1 MWLLDV
7 NLPSGLAPLLH
18 SYGMVCDTTVR
29 RGWRDLT
36 NGDLAESAFREGFR
50 VILTRDRLF
59 GTSARRA
66 MAALPELAIVIVT
79 LARARE
85 TAYLAAF
92 SASWRQKPIAPVAGA
107 IVEWP

>member
-7 NLPSGLAPLLH
+7 NLPSGLVPLLR
-18 SYGMVCDTTVR
+18 SYGIACDTTAR

-36 NGDLAESAFREGFR
+36 NGDLAESAFRGGFR

-66 MAALPELAIVIVT
+66 MAALPELAIVT
-79 LARARE
+79 LPQARE